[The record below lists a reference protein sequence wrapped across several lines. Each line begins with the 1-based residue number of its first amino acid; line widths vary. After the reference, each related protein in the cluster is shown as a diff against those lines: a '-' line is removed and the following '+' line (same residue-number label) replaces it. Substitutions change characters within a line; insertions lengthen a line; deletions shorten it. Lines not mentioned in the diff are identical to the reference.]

1 MRSDF
6 VRVVRVASV
15 VGIVGVIGAASR
27 ERPVASGDLRL
38 GNEVHRLRAHFDSV
52 DNELRARDV
61 AGLTAT
67 QRRHRATLI
76 GWLREYRN
84 AAVFPI
90 NDKFA
95 GKQVPFFRDS
105 RGTLCAMAYLIDRS
119 GRGDI
124 VDKVARTRNNA
135 FIHDLADDAAL
146 IQWLSDNGLTV
157 DEAARIQPSYDG
169 FFPESSNHVSS
180 DFAIAT
186 MLLGGASM
194 AFSAVN
200 IVKPTVTGEA
210 AGVLVGAAS
219 IINGASHLDGNR
231 GTKRV
236 GYAGI
241 IAGSVAVATSTFSF
255 IRDRSKHPPG
265 SREARV
271 SLAPSI
277 IPTQR
282 FYQLGVAGTARF

>member
-15 VGIVGVIGAASR
+15 VGIVGVIGAASAR

-38 GNEVHRLRAHFDSV
+38 RKEVHRLRAHFDSV
-52 DNELRARDV
+52 DTELRARNV

-84 AAVFPI
+84 AGVFPI

-105 RGTLCAMAYLIDRS
+105 RGTLCAMAYLIGRS

-135 FIHDLADDAAL
+135 FIHDLADDTAL

-169 FFPESSNHVSS
+169 
-180 DFAIAT
+180 
-186 MLLGGASM
+186 
-194 AFSAVN
+194 
-200 IVKPTVTGEA
+200 
-210 AGVLVGAAS
+210 
-219 IINGASHLDGNR
+219 
-231 GTKRV
+231 
-236 GYAGI
+236 
-241 IAGSVAVATSTFSF
+241 
-255 IRDRSKHPPG
+255 
-265 SREARV
+265 
-271 SLAPSI
+271 
-277 IPTQR
+277 
-282 FYQLGVAGTARF
+282 